1 MSNNR
6 ATEEFQGAFVGS
18 DWGYLIL
25 LYVLLT
31 VIRYFLLV
39 SFYPITSRIGIGSN
53 WKEVVV
59 SVSLREVLLLLNV
72 NQYVYI
78 VIDITSFLIQFMG
91 WGGLRGAVGIA
102 LALSLNSEVNH
113 YTEASDVD
121 EQTRR
126 KFQDYTTKLFGFVGG
141 IAFLTLIINGISSGP
156 LLHKLGLVT
165 PTETRKKVLEN
176 YRQRKTRL

>member
-39 SFYPITSRIGIGSN
+39 AFYPITSRIGIGSN

-59 SVSLREVLLLLNV
+59 SVSLSELLLL
-72 NQYVYI
+72 
-78 VIDITSFLIQFMG
+78 
-91 WGGLRGAVGIA
+91 
-102 LALSLNSEVNH
+102 
-113 YTEASDVD
+113 
-121 EQTRR
+121 
-126 KFQDYTTKLFGFVGG
+126 
-141 IAFLTLIINGISSGP
+141 
-156 LLHKLGLVT
+156 
-165 PTETRKKVLEN
+165 
-176 YRQRKTRL
+176 